1 MAKDT
6 WDIDIHHAVTQ
17 VIYPLPVR
25 LALVIRDTIARLRRN
40 PHSFQSRPVEGL
52 ADTYEVIVGFF
63 RVVYQI
69 QEEKKRIKVAMVNLR
84 IE

>member
-1 MAKDT
+1 MAKED

-17 VIYPLPVR
+17 VIYPLPAR
-25 LALVIRDTIARLRRN
+25 LALAIRDTIAGLGRN
-40 PHSFQSRPVEGL
+40 PRPPNYRPVAGL
-52 ADTYEVIVGFF
+52 ENTYEVIVGFF

-69 QEEKKRIKVAMVNLR
+69 QEEKKRIKVAMINLR